1 MNYWKQKPKRNPTQV
16 ATRHKFLETVL
27 YYALKIRPVA
37 AILHLNRQY
46 QYPTGKRGRYVA
58 RQMNQSHEPLT
69 QWGLSKVEISSNDV
83 ILDVGCGGGKTLG
96 QLAQLAPLGKVF
108 GIDISPDM
116 VKYSKEVNKELI
128 AQNRV
133 KVVEGSV
140 EKMSFPDDYFDL
152 VTAVETYFFWSNFRD
167 AVREIRRVIKPG
179 GKLLLVNEMLKNGMY
194 EVKNAKLIEETH
206 VHLITLQEIQNAMY
220 SIGYADVQVFTE
232 TESPW
237 NAILGM
243 KQ

>member
-1 MNYWKQKPKRNPTQV
+1 MNYRKQKPKRNPTKIEIK
-16 ATRHKFLETVL
+16 HMFLETVL
-27 YYALKIRPVA
+27 YYASKIRLLA
-37 AILHLNRQY
+37 AFLHLNQQY
-46 QYPTGKRGRYVA
+46 QYPTGRRGRYVA
-58 RQMNQSHEPLT
+58 RLMNQSHEPLT
-69 QWGLSKVEISSNDV
+69 QWGLTKVEIASNDV

-96 QLAQLAPLGKVF
+96 RLAQLAPLGKVF

-133 KVVEGSV
+133 QIVEGSV
-140 EKMSFPDDYFDL
+140 EKMSFPDDYFNL
-152 VTAVETYFFWSNFRD
+152 VTAIETYFFWPNFRD
-167 AVREIRRVIKPG
+167 AIREIRRVMKSD
-179 GKLLLVNEMLKNGMY
+179 GKLLLVNEMLKDGMY

-206 VHLITLQEIQNAMY
+206 VHLIPLQEIQNVMC
-220 SIGYADVQVFTE
+220 SIGFVDVQVFTE

-237 NAILGM
+237 NVVLAK